1 MTILSKGGKPDS
13 FKSHNSLKRSFSNVQ
28 GLCLNFVERESFL
41 ESNSLDFLALCETNL
56 DDSTDF
62 AISQ

>member
-1 MTILSKGGKPDS
+1 MTILSKVCKPDR
-13 FKSHNSLKRSFSNVQ
+13 FKSHNSLKLSFSNVQ
-28 GLCLNFVERESFL
+28 SLCLNFVESQSFL
-41 ESNSLDFLALCETNL
+41 ESNSLDILALCETNL